1 MTGDKSI
8 YDMTADE
15 VYDVYENT
23 GVSIAMQT
31 ALAAGDGQPTVD
43 ALAAGA
49 RATNSFMRM
58 IMAEGGKSLDETTQ
72 VSKWFVAGCT
82 MLWMGK
88 MMDFLDTQDR
98 ERFPEGPAT
107 LIEHITAYSILTEQD
122 WESACKDI
130 LKGGEA

>member
-1 MTGDKSI
+1 MTEGKSI
-8 YDMTADE
+8 YSMTAEEMYE
-15 VYDVYENT
+15 VYTNT

-31 ALAAGDGQPTVD
+31 ALAAGDGEPTAEGLV
-43 ALAAGA
+43 AGTK
-49 RATNSFMRM
+49 ATDSFMRM
-58 IMAEGGKSLDETTQ
+58 IMSEGGKTPDDM

-122 WESACKDI
+122 WAEACKEI
-130 LKGGEA
+130 LDGGDA